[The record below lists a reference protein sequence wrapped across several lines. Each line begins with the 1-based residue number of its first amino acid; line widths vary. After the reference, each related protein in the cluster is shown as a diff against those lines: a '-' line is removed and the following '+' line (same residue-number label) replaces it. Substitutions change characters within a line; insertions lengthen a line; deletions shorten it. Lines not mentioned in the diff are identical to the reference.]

1 MKKKLKIR
9 GYLIIDK
16 LDHVELKERIF
27 LDRAT
32 FYEKKQEIKRDRLIR
47 MDKEIALFSNK
58 NEAKKEVKL
67 LNALYWNVVDREN
80 IGGF

>member
-16 LDHVELKERIF
+16 LDHVELKEKIF

-32 FYEKKQEIKRDRLIR
+32 FYEKKQEIKKDRLTR
-47 MDKEIALFSNK
+47 FNREIALFTDK
-58 NEAKKEVKL
+58 YEAKKEVKK
-67 LNALYWNVVDREN
+67 
-80 IGGF
+80 